1 MRKVD
6 STKSKSQQFDEME
19 VYRHLRT
26 NIEYSSVDK
35 KIHVI
40 NITSTQPGEG
50 KTTTSTNL
58 SIVSSGQYGRVLLVD
73 CDMRK
78 PQVHKR
84 FNISNRFGL
93 SNVLAGD
100 NVNIPD
106 SYFSKFKDKDTEG
119 VLYVLPAGV
128 KVPNPTELL
137 SSEKFKEFVE
147 CMRMRFEFII
157 FDCPPVLSVSD
168 CIPVSRVSDG
178 TLFVVSSKD
187 TDKNDAKTALQQL
200 QRNGA
205 NVIGTVL
212 NKVDKTNESSY
223 YSYY

>member
-6 STKSKSQQFDEME
+6 STKNKSQQFDEME
-19 VYRHLRT
+19 VYRRLRT

-58 SIVSSGQYGRVLLVD
+58 SIVSSGRYGRVLLVD

-212 NKVDKTNESSY
+212 NKVDKTNGSSY

>member
-1 MRKVD
+1 MKKVD
-6 STKSKSQQFDEME
+6 STKNKSQQFDEME

-137 SSEKFKEFVE
+137 SSEKFKEFIE

-157 FDCPPVLSVSD
+157 LDCPPVLSVSD

>member
-1 MRKVD
+1 MKKVD
-6 STKSKSQQFDEME
+6 STKNKSQQFDEME

-58 SIVSSGQYGRVLLVD
+58 AIVSSGQYGRVLLVD

-157 FDCPPVLSVSD
+157 LDCPPVLSVSD

-212 NKVDKTNESSY
+212 NKVDKTNESSF

>member
-6 STKSKSQQFDEME
+6 STKNKSQQFDEME

-78 PQVHKR
+78 PQVHKC

-157 FDCPPVLSVSD
+157 LDCPPVLSVSD

>member
-6 STKSKSQQFDEME
+6 STKNKSQQFDEME

-78 PQVHKR
+78 PKVHKR

-157 FDCPPVLSVSD
+157 LDCPPVLSVSD

>member
-1 MRKVD
+1 MKKVD
-6 STKSKSQQFDEME
+6 STKNKSQQFDEME

-147 CMRMRFEFII
+147 CIRMRFEFII
-157 FDCPPVLSVSD
+157 LDCPPVLSVSD

>member
-6 STKSKSQQFDEME
+6 STKNKSQQFDEME

-26 NIEYSSVDK
+26 NIEYSSVDR

-100 NVNIPD
+100 NVNISD

-137 SSEKFKEFVE
+137 SSEKFREFIE

-157 FDCPPVLSVSD
+157 LDCPPVLSVSD

>member
-6 STKSKSQQFDEME
+6 STKNKSQQFDEME

-137 SSEKFKEFVE
+137 SSEIFKEFVE

-157 FDCPPVLSVSD
+157 LDCPPVLSVSD

>member
-1 MRKVD
+1 MKKVD
-6 STKSKSQQFDEME
+6 STKNKSQQFDEME

-128 KVPNPTELL
+128 KVTNPTELL

-157 FDCPPVLSVSD
+157 LDCPPVLSVSD

>member
-6 STKSKSQQFDEME
+6 STKNKSQQFDEME

-26 NIEYSSVDK
+26 NVEYSSVDK

-157 FDCPPVLSVSD
+157 LDCPPVLSVSD

>member
-6 STKSKSQQFDEME
+6 STKNKSQQFDEME

-58 SIVSSGQYGRVLLVD
+58 AIVSSGQYGRVLLVD

-157 FDCPPVLSVSD
+157 LDCPPVLSVSD

-212 NKVDKTNESSY
+212 NKVDKTNENSY

>member
-1 MRKVD
+1 MKKVD
-6 STKSKSQQFDEME
+6 STKNKSQQFDEME

-40 NITSTQPGEG
+40 NITSAQPGEG

-157 FDCPPVLSVSD
+157 LDCPAVLSVSD

>member
-6 STKSKSQQFDEME
+6 STKNKSQQFDEME

-157 FDCPPVLSVSD
+157 LDCPPVLSVSD

-212 NKVDKTNESSY
+212 NKVDKTNERSY

>member
-6 STKSKSQQFDEME
+6 STKNKSQQFDEME

-58 SIVSSGQYGRVLLVD
+58 SIVSSSQYGRVLLVD

-137 SSEKFKEFVE
+137 SSEKFKEFIE

-157 FDCPPVLSVSD
+157 LDCPPVLSVSD

>member
-1 MRKVD
+1 MKKVD
-6 STKSKSQQFDEME
+6 STKNKSQQFDEME

-40 NITSTQPGEG
+40 NITSAQPGEG

-58 SIVSSGQYGRVLLVD
+58 AIVSSGQYGRVLLVD

-157 FDCPPVLSVSD
+157 LDCPPVLSVSD

>member
-1 MRKVD
+1 MKKVD
-6 STKSKSQQFDEME
+6 STKNKSQQFDEME

-40 NITSTQPGEG
+40 NITSTQPEEG

-58 SIVSSGQYGRVLLVD
+58 AIVSSGQYGRVLLVD

-157 FDCPPVLSVSD
+157 LDCPPVLSVSD

>member
-1 MRKVD
+1 MKKVD
-6 STKSKSQQFDEME
+6 STKNKSQQFDEME

-26 NIEYSSVDK
+26 NIKYSSVDK

-157 FDCPPVLSVSD
+157 LDCPPVLSVSD

>member
-6 STKSKSQQFDEME
+6 STKNKSQQFDEME

-137 SSEKFKEFVE
+137 SSEKFKEFIE

-157 FDCPPVLSVSD
+157 LDCPPVLSVSD

-212 NKVDKTNESSY
+212 NKVDKTNENSY

>member
-6 STKSKSQQFDEME
+6 STKNKSQQFDEME

-58 SIVSSGQYGRVLLVD
+58 SIVSSSQYGRVLLVD

-147 CMRMRFEFII
+147 CMI
-157 FDCPPVLSVSD
+157 
-168 CIPVSRVSDG
+168 
-178 TLFVVSSKD
+178 
-187 TDKNDAKTALQQL
+187 
-200 QRNGA
+200 
-205 NVIGTVL
+205 
-212 NKVDKTNESSY
+212 
-223 YSYY
+223 

>member
-6 STKSKSQQFDEME
+6 STKNKSQQFDEME

-40 NITSTQPGEG
+40 NITSTQPEEG

-157 FDCPPVLSVSD
+157 LDCPPVLSVSD

>member
-1 MRKVD
+1 MKKVD
-6 STKSKSQQFDEME
+6 STKNKSQQFDEME

-58 SIVSSGQYGRVLLVD
+58 SIVCSGQYGRVLLVD

-157 FDCPPVLSVSD
+157 LDCPPVLSVSD

>member
-6 STKSKSQQFDEME
+6 STKNKSQQFDEME

-137 SSEKFKEFVE
+137 SSEKFKEFVG

-157 FDCPPVLSVSD
+157 LDCPPVLSVSD

>member
-1 MRKVD
+1 MKKVEN
-6 STKSKSQQFDEME
+6 TPNKSQQFDEME

-35 KIHVI
+35 KIQVI
-40 NITSTQPGEG
+40 NITSSQPGEG

-58 SIVSSGQYGRVLLVD
+58 AIVSSGQYGRVLLVD

-93 SNVLAGD
+93 SNILAGD
-100 NVNIPD
+100 NVNISD
-106 SYFSKFKDKDTEG
+106 QYFSKFKDKDTDG

-128 KVPNPTELL
+128 KVPNPLELL
-137 SSEKFKEFVE
+137 SSEKFKDFVE
-147 CMRMRFEFII
+147 FMRMRFEFII
-157 FDCPPVLSVSD
+157 LDCPPVLFVSD
-168 CIPVSRVSDG
+168 CIPVSHVSDG

-187 TDKNDAKTALQQL
+187 TDKNEAKTALQQL

-205 NVIGTVL
+205 NVLGTVL
-212 NKVDKTNESSY
+212 NKVDKTNESAY

>member
-6 STKSKSQQFDEME
+6 STKNKSQQFDEME

-58 SIVSSGQYGRVLLVD
+58 AIVSSGQYGRVLLVD

-157 FDCPPVLSVSD
+157 LDCPPVLSVSD

-212 NKVDKTNESSY
+212 NKVDKTNESSF

>member
-6 STKSKSQQFDEME
+6 STKNKSQQFDEME

-84 FNISNRFGL
+84 FKISNRFGL

-128 KVPNPTELL
+128 KVPNPSELL

-157 FDCPPVLSVSD
+157 LDCPPVLPVSD

-187 TDKNDAKTALQQL
+187 TDKNDAKIALQQL

>member
-6 STKSKSQQFDEME
+6 STKNKSQQFDEME

-58 SIVSSGQYGRVLLVD
+58 AIVSSGQYGRVLLVD

-157 FDCPPVLSVSD
+157 LDCPPVLSVSD

>member
-6 STKSKSQQFDEME
+6 STKNKSQQFDEME

-157 FDCPPVLSVSD
+157 LDCPPVLFVSD

>member
-6 STKSKSQQFDEME
+6 STKNKSQQFDEME

-119 VLYVLPAGV
+119 VLYVLPSGV

-157 FDCPPVLSVSD
+157 LDCPPVLSVSD

>member
-73 CDMRK
+73 CDIRK

-137 SSEKFKEFVE
+137 SNEKFKEFVE

-157 FDCPPVLSVSD
+157 LDCPPVLSVSD

>member
-6 STKSKSQQFDEME
+6 STKNKSQQFDEME

-137 SSEKFKEFVE
+137 SSEKFKEFIE

-157 FDCPPVLSVSD
+157 LDCPPVLSVSD

-187 TDKNDAKTALQQL
+187 TDKNNAKTALQQL

-212 NKVDKTNESSY
+212 NKVDKTNENSY

>member
-6 STKSKSQQFDEME
+6 STKNKSQQFDEME

-58 SIVSSGQYGRVLLVD
+58 SIVSSSQYGRVLLVD

-157 FDCPPVLSVSD
+157 LDCPPVLSVSD

-200 QRNGA
+200 QRNGT

-212 NKVDKTNESSY
+212 NKVDKTNKSSY

>member
-1 MRKVD
+1 MKKVD
-6 STKSKSQQFDEME
+6 STKNKSQQFDEME

-58 SIVSSGQYGRVLLVD
+58 AIVSSGQYGRVLLVD

-157 FDCPPVLSVSD
+157 LDCPPVLSVSD

>member
-6 STKSKSQQFDEME
+6 STKNKSQQFDEME

-157 FDCPPVLSVSD
+157 LDCPPVLSVSD

-212 NKVDKTNESSY
+212 NKVDKTNKSSY

>member
-1 MRKVD
+1 MKKVD
-6 STKSKSQQFDEME
+6 STKNKSQQFDEME

-40 NITSTQPGEG
+40 NITSAQPGEG

-157 FDCPPVLSVSD
+157 LDCPPVLSVSD

>member
-1 MRKVD
+1 MKKVD
-6 STKSKSQQFDEME
+6 STKNKSQQFDEME

-157 FDCPPVLSVSD
+157 LDCAPVLSVSD

>member
-6 STKSKSQQFDEME
+6 STKNKSQQFDEME

-157 FDCPPVLSVSD
+157 LDCPPVLSVSD
-168 CIPVSRVSDG
+168 CIPVSLASDG